1 MGRIIHGVY
10 KLLVCSYCVSLTSV
24 TWCCSDYSKSH
35 CISLFGCPAHFWQ
48 NMACSSQKTWSKSTA
63 QTAHRVSLPLH
74 KTPWHPHYSSAASFQ
89 AVAWKSMLQA
99 LASQGWNFL
108 YKWKPI
114 WNKNRPLCI
123 TTSIVH
129 ARKPIKFCFYLQCL
143 LHSPVRWHCKL
154 SLSPFKREL

>member
-1 MGRIIHGVY
+1 MGCTSCWSVLTVSHWPVLLDVVLIIQNLIV
-10 KLLVCSYCVSLTSV
+10 
-24 TWCCSDYSKSH
+24 SH
-35 CISLFGCPAHFWQ
+35 CLDVLLIFGKIWHVVVRT
-48 NMACSSQKTWSKSTA
+48 TWSKSTA